1 MDESDPFYAKLVGL
15 YDTMDTA
22 IRAAEQN
29 HIADVRRRLED
40 ISVSAKK
47 LADSPEMQSCERR
60 SAKEKR
66 TPGRTG

>member
-1 MDESDPFYAKLVGL
+1 MDQSDPFYVKLIGL

-40 ISVSAKK
+40 ISVDAKK
-47 LADSPEMQSCERR
+47 LADASELRDHDYQPQTGKRA
-60 SAKEKR
+60 SAR
-66 TPGRTG
+66 PG